1 MNGLPLLEFYADPTS
16 GTWEEVG
23 YDPYPLGQPAPD
35 VTVVAAP
42 RTVPLPLVQSRYDAV
57 VVGTGAGGSVAAFV
71 LASRGASVLVVERG
85 SWVGAG
91 DLPIDH
97 IRNHRFFFGGDLD
110 TPPGHPRAVLEDDG
124 EHAVEA
130 DDFRYSHNAITVGG
144 GTRFFGAQAWRFH
157 PDDFQMATRYGVP
170 PGSAL
175 ADWPLSYGDLEPYYD
190 RVEWELGVAGR
201 AHPEDGPRRRG
212 YPMSPFPLAGSG
224 AVLAAGAERLG
235 WPTGPVPLL
244 VNTEPRGPRAACVR
258 CGMCVGFPCPV
269 DARNG
274 TQSTV
279 LPRAVDA
286 GADLTTRAQVLRVG
300 RDGEVEIAQGARS
313 RTVRA
318 GVVLLAGGAVE
329 TARLLLLS
337 GLGNDWVGDCLQGHL
352 YTGAFGLFDDEVLDG
367 LGPGPS
373 IATRRFS
380 HGNPGIVGG
389 GLLGNDFVKIP
400 ALFYVWA
407 LPPEVDRTGP
417 DARAA
422 MRDGFRRTGHVMG
435 PVQEVP
441 VRTSRVRL
449 SERTVDARGLRV
461 ARLEGLGHSED
472 IRAGQ
477 FLADRAEEWL
487 VASGA
492 RRTWQMAPHA
502 RMRSGGQ
509 HQAGTARHVRLAR
522 PRGHRPV
529 RPGLGDRPRV
539 RGRRQPARDE
549 RRRQPGPDHHG
560 ARMAHGGPR
569 RGPALSERGAVS
581 STPYPSR

>member
-1 MNGLPLLEFYADPTS
+1 VSGLPLLEFYADPSS
-16 GTWEEVG
+16 GAWEEIG
-23 YDPYPLGQPAPD
+23 YEPYPLGPQESGVTTVAP
-35 VTVVAAP
+35 P
-42 RTVPLPLVQSRYDAV
+42 RTVPLPQVRNRYDVV

-71 LASRGASVLVVERG
+71 LASKGLSVLIVERG
-85 SWVGAG
+85 TWVGAG

-97 IRNHRFFFGGDLD
+97 IRNHRFFLGGDLD
-110 TPPGHPRAVLEDDG
+110 TPAGHPRSVLEEDG

-157 PDDFQMATRYGVP
+157 PDDFAMASLYGVP

-175 ADWPLSYGDLEPYYD
+175 ADWPISYADLEPHYD

-201 AHPEDGPRRRG
+201 PHPEDGPRRRA
-212 YPMSPFPLAGSG
+212 YPMSPFPLDGSG

-235 WPTGPVPLL
+235 WSTGPVPLL
-244 VNTEPRGPRAACVR
+244 VNTEPRAGRAACVR

-279 LPRAVDA
+279 LPRAVEA
-286 GADLTTRAQVLRVG
+286 GADLATSAQVLRVG
-300 RDGEVEIAQGARS
+300 ARGEVEIAQRGET
-313 RTVRA
+313 RTLRA
-318 GVVLLAGGAVE
+318 GAVVVAGGAVE

-352 YTGAFGLFDDEVLDG
+352 YTGAFGMFDEEVADG

-373 IATRRFS
+373 IATRQFA

-400 ALFYVWA
+400 TVFYVWA
-407 LPPEVDRTGP
+407 LPPEVDRNGS

-422 MRDGFRRTGHVMG
+422 MRRGYRRTGHVMG

-449 SERTVDARGLRV
+449 SERTVDACGLPV
-461 ARLEGLGHSED
+461 ARLQGLGHPED
-472 IRAGQ
+472 LRAGQ

-487 VASGA
+487 AASGA
-492 RRTWQMAPHA
+492 RRTWQMAPRA
-502 RMRSGGQ
+502 LMRSGGQ
-509 HQAGTARHVRLAR
+509 HQAGTARMS
-522 PRGHRPV
+522 
-529 RPGLGDRPRV
+529 DS
-539 RGRRQPARDE
+539 
-549 RRRQPGPDHHG
+549 PDHG
-560 ARMAHGGPR
+560 ATDPFGRVWGTDRVYVADGGLHVTNGGANPVLTIMALAWRTADHVADR
-569 RGPALSERGAVS
+569 L
-581 STPYPSR
+581 